1 MGICFDVYW
10 CRFKPVDATILIRQ
24 CWNERGKFS
33 RFGWRAVVSFPI
45 VFIGLNRTNGIGGE
59 ASSSTSSSSPHCQLC
74 RFNRRYKRK
83 KKSSFSKNQLHRET
97 SAELK
102 QQQQQQ
108 QHFKEKKNQM
118 RFLNNI
124 LQ

>member
-1 MGICFDVYW
+1 MG
-10 CRFKPVDATILIRQ
+10 KPVDATILIRQ

-108 QHFKEKKNQM
+108 QQRHFKEKKNQM